1 VSQQAKVIIAAS
13 LELLQLA
20 TPSALH
26 GKTKKKKKKATLG
39 IAANGKL

>member
-26 GKTKKKKKKATLG
+26 GKTKKKKKATLG